1 MGRLGDMTNRASEK
15 AAKAM
20 EKIVSAAEEA
30 SEALENTGEASEKA
44 GKKIEDTG
52 KKTKTAGAKAKESA
66 KNIDEFTKALKG
78 LVDAANRISG
88 AAGKIE
94 GLIYGDPNK
103 KGRKSIYESV
113 AKESSSAVKILG
125 ENAKQSVKIQEDYAK
140 KQEAAY
146 RRRETQLDKYNKA
159 LEKKYSERALLIKEN
174 EPRATYAETILAGTS
189 KNLTPAQQSRINS
202 AIKQLRSGEI
212 PYSVFSQKAGR
223 FSKLYSEELKKGT
236 LVDYSSLSDTARA
249 NLYAKNR
256 QIASKERIE
265 RQKDATARKD
275 IERKAEKDRLDQA
288 EKARVNDEK
297 IARQTLLDNEKFQ
310 SSERRQNEK
319 HRQQMETET
328 ARTEKANEDAARA
341 SAKRVKQEADTADK
355 IDKVRD
361 NFEKR
366 QAARIFNQQKLAR
379 NRDAQS
385 VLYGRFGDVLIG
397 EDDLETNLQR
407 RADNAINRVTQTLR
421 NLQEFA
427 ERGGHHGTVGQEET
441 ALRQVEAL
449 KKAVYETA
457 KEQKYLNSEE
467 GKFAQTLER
476 TVEDSKKLQSSVNR
490 IHTAFGQLASST
502 SAFRAVATQL
512 RQTMMHIAQPAIQII
527 QGISSQAFKSS
538 LDAMKRLELS
548 EIGFENFFGKYA
560 VSSIMANV
568 KQNAL
573 LSPMSAAQ
581 LASYVSQIAPL
592 SNGNSTLATNAAMG
606 VAKMI
611 QYSGS
616 DVTTEME
623 YVVRN
628 LRDVIAKN
636 KATTIDIRQFN
647 RAMPALKKVLQ
658 EMGLEEFL
666 KDGEIS
672 INKENASQLLQAF
685 ARINESEGVGDI
697 FNKTSETIA
706 GLMERMEEQMQ
717 FLIIDVANF
726 SGLTRFIK
734 DTIHEILESSDSIIS
749 DIKMS
754 LQFIGNNIMRWFK
767 SRDWEAVAAAFS
779 EALDIVWNALKEAA
793 ETLRQALGGFDWQ
806 TTLKN
811 FAKLLGE
818 FVKGI
823 ANSYSW
829 MLGIANTVSQ
839 SGVLGSGVLQIGAK
853 AMGFMSGNAGILIT
867 GALRSFGNAMGVLN
881 QAIGVMIRSLELW
894 HKKILIQINTIGSFT
909 EAINIVTQSST
920 ILAESFNK
928 LTATMGMSL
937 EQLEQEALARRA
949 AKNSAAAQ
957 AMQGRMLQAHAG
969 DTAEEQ
975 AILAANGQ
983 VVFGKN
989 QKKKGGLLGPSS
1001 TGEGTR
1007 LFEIISKAF
1016 SGVMAGVLTG
1026 TLSSI
1031 ATEWMARLFTNDAV
1045 NQRMAGNTVGSIA
1058 GFTVGGA
1065 KIGSIFAPGAGT
1077 IIGGILGSIG
1087 GIIKSAFEAIGI
1099 EDQRR
1104 QEEVNEVK
1112 ERVSQGDY
1120 LRDLLKA
1127 TRDGN
1132 TITDNDFDT
1141 LNSALVKQANNFN
1154 AAFPNGTAQ
1163 MLKDYLSQTVVNG
1176 KNIHDA
1182 VVESG
1187 KKFEEQGDNLWALIE
1202 KGDIEG
1208 ANEYANVLYENAG
1221 YTSAQIAA
1229 MIIRGAEKSGW
1240 TNENGQISDL
1250 LLQWGNVQDKLGKD
1264 LTYSYIQQLQEQAK
1278 TDKGAKATLDGIRE
1292 QLLTLWQDLGMDLT
1306 KDTNLST
1313 EEKKDYARK
1322 FAEEAVHMLFGEEVK
1337 DAGIFTKLFGIAGVE
1352 DAEATFGLKLTE
1364 EQAQQMTEMA
1374 DFYGLNGDN
1383 IGMWFNSNSNV
1394 QSTFEKWLAT
1404 INAAVVASAVS
1415 EFKQLQEITKEL
1427 GAANT
1432 NLREIRT
1439 KIRNGTATESTGPS
1453 RRGTRWEGMANGG
1466 VVHKAAGGPIR
1477 GVDVVPAMLQPGE
1490 YIVRKSTVDRIGL
1503 TTLNALNTGNV
1514 GYFARAFG
1522 RQNIYGDYSNARTW
1536 NTTSN
1541 DNRKSINNIVKVYNN
1556 SRGSS
1561 LNRYYSLAN
1570 RLA

>member
-1 MGRLGDMTNRASEK
+1 MGKLGDMANRASEK

-20 EKIVSAAEEA
+20 EKIVGAAEEA
-30 SEALENTGEASEKA
+30 SEAIENTGKASEKA

-66 KNIDEFTKALKG
+66 KGIDEFTKALQG
-78 LVDAANRISG
+78 LVAAANKIGG
-88 AAGKIE
+88 AADK
-94 GLIYGDPNK
+94 LDKLLYGDPNK
-103 KGRKSIYESV
+103 KGRKTLYESV
-113 AKESSSAVKILG
+113 AKNSQDTLKTVNASA
-125 ENAKQSVKIQEDYAK
+125 
-140 KQEAAY
+140 EAATKRQDKMY
-146 RRRETQLDKYNKA
+146 TDMDKRQQRHEDNLKKSLKRIEQL
-159 LEKKYSERALLIKEN
+159 YSSQNLLIKEN
-174 EPRATYAETILAGTS
+174 AIRGSYAEDVLTNVG
-189 KNLTPAQQSRINS
+189 KQLTPNQRN
-202 AIKQLRSGEI
+202 
-212 PYSVFSQKAGR
+212 
-223 FSKLYSEELKKGT
+223 
-236 LVDYSSLSDTARA
+236 
-249 NLYAKNR
+249 
-256 QIASKERIE
+256 RIE
-265 RQKDATARKD
+265 RAIEQLRAGDLTNTQFAAKAARASKIYSEAWAKGDGLDLSSLTGPQRAQVIRDREKNAARERDSIRKNKTAELD
-275 IERKAEKDRLDQA
+275 IRRKAAKDRETLA
-288 EKARVNDEK
+288 EKSRINDEK

-328 ARTEKANEDAARA
+328 AKTKKANEDAARA

-366 QAARIFNQQKLAR
+366 QAARIFNRQKLAR

-476 TVEDSKKLQSSVNR
+476 SVEDAKKLQSSVNR

-527 QGISSQAFKSS
+527 QGISSQAFKSA
-538 LDAMKRLELS
+538 LDAMKKLELS
-548 EIGFENFFGKYA
+548 EIGFGNFFGPYA
-560 VSSIMANV
+560 VSSIMSNI

-685 ARINESEGVGDI
+685 AKINESEGVGDI

-726 SGLTRFIK
+726 SGLTKFIK

-754 LQFIGNNIMRWFK
+754 LQFIGNNVMRWFK

-793 ETLRQALGGFDWQ
+793 ETLRQALGGFDWK

-881 QAIGVMIRSLELW
+881 QAIGAVVRGLEVW
-894 HKKILIQINTIGSFT
+894 HKRLILQINTIGSFT

-937 EQLEQEALARRA
+937 EQLEQEALARKA
-949 AKNSAAAQ
+949 AKNSAQAQ
-957 AMQGRMLQAHAG
+957 AIAARTRDRMLPANAG
-969 DTAEEQ
+969 EEEEILTAD
-975 AILAANGQ
+975 GRR
-983 VVFGKN
+983 VFRGSG
-989 QKKKGGLLGPSS
+989 KKKSGLLGPSS

-1007 LFEIISKAF
+1007 LYEIISKTF

-1031 ATEWMARLFTNDAV
+1031 ATEWMSKLFTNDTV

-1077 IIGGILGSIG
+1077 IIGGIIGSIG
-1087 GIIKSAFEAIGI
+1087 GIIKSAIEAIGI

-1278 TDKGAKATLDGIRE
+1278 TDSSAKATLDGIRE

-1364 EQAQQMTEMA
+1364 EQAQQMSEMA

-1383 IGMWFNSNSNV
+1383 IGMWFSSNSQV
-1394 QSTFEKWLAT
+1394 QSVLEQWLNSL
-1404 INAAVVASAVS
+1404 NAIETTQKDMYDVAQKMAAEGSAAG
-1415 EFKQLQEITKEL
+1415 ID
-1427 GAANT
+1427 
-1432 NLREIRT
+1432 LRKIRT
-1439 KIRNGTATESTGPS
+1439 QIENGVYKPDRVHSSGTGRYYGS
-1453 RRGTRWEGMANGG
+1453 RYA
-1466 VVHKAAGGPIR
+1466 HKAAGGPIR
-1477 GVDVVPAMLQPGE
+1477 GVDIVPTMLQPGE
-1490 YIVRKSTVDRIGL
+1490 YVVRKSAVDKIGL
-1503 TTLNALNTGNV
+1503 TALNALNTGNV

-1522 RQNIYGDYSNARTW
+1522 RQNIYGDYSNAKTW

-1541 DNRKSINNIVKVYNN
+1541 DNRRSINNIVKVYNN

>member
-1 MGRLGDMTNRASEK
+1 MGKLGDMANRASEK

-20 EKIVSAAEEA
+20 EKIVDAAEEA
-30 SEALENTGEASEKA
+30 SEALENTGNASEKA

-66 KNIDEFTKALKG
+66 KNIDEFTKALQG
-78 LVDAANRISG
+78 LVAAANKISG

-94 GLIYGDPNK
+94 GLLYGDPNK

-113 AKESSSAVKILG
+113 AKESSSAVKILS
-125 ENAKQSVKIQEDYAK
+125 ENAKQSVKIQEDYTK

-146 RRRETQLDKYNKA
+146 RKRETQLDKYNKA
-159 LEKKYSERALLIKEN
+159 LEKKYSEQALLIKEN

-202 AIKQLRSGEI
+202 AIRQLRKGEI

-236 LVDYSSLSDTARA
+236 LVDYSSLSDKDRA
-249 NLYAKNR
+249 NLYAKKR
-256 QIASKERIE
+256 QFETKERIE
-265 RQKDATARKD
+265 HEKDITARKEID
-275 IERKAEKDRLDQA
+275 RKAEKDRLDQA

-310 SSERRQNEK
+310 ASERRQNEK
-319 HRQQMETET
+319 HRQSMQTEA
-328 ARTEKANEDAARA
+328 ARTEKAEEDAARA
-341 SAKRVKQEADTADK
+341 SAKRVKQEADTADR

-366 QAARIFNQQKLAR
+366 QAARIFNRQKLAR

-538 LDAMKRLELS
+538 LDAMKKLELS
-548 EIGFENFFGKYA
+548 EIGFGNFFGPYA
-560 VSSIMANV
+560 VSSIMANI

-726 SGLTRFIK
+726 SGLTKFIK
-734 DTIHEILESSDSIIS
+734 DTIHDILESSDSIIS

-754 LQFIGNNIMRWFK
+754 LQFIGNNVMRWFK
-767 SRDWEAVAAAFS
+767 SRDWEAVASAFS

-793 ETLRQALGGFDWQ
+793 ETLRQALGGFDWK

-881 QAIGVMIRSLELW
+881 QAIGAVVRGLEVW
-894 HKKILIQINTIGSFT
+894 HKRLILQINTIGSFT

-937 EQLEQEALARRA
+937 EQLEQEALARKA
-949 AKNSAAAQ
+949 AKNSAQAQ
-957 AMQGRMLQAHAG
+957 AIAARTRDRMLPANAG
-969 DTAEEQ
+969 EEEEILTAD
-975 AILAANGQ
+975 GKR
-983 VVFGKN
+983 VFVRGSG
-989 QKKKGGLLGPSS
+989 KKKSGLLGPSS

-1007 LFEIISKAF
+1007 LYEIISKTF

-1031 ATEWMARLFTNDAV
+1031 ATEWMAKLFTNDAV

-1077 IIGGILGSIG
+1077 VIGGIIGSIG
-1087 GIIKSAFEAIGI
+1087 GIIKSAIEAIGI

-1278 TDKGAKATLDGIRE
+1278 TDSSAKATLDGIRE
-1292 QLLTLWQDLGMDLT
+1292 QLLTLWKDLGMDLT

-1313 EEKKDYARK
+1313 EEKKDYAKK

-1337 DAGIFTKLFGIAGVE
+1337 DAGIFTKLFGIARVE

-1364 EQAQQMTEMA
+1364 EQAQQMSEMA

-1383 IGMWFNSNSNV
+1383 IGMWFSSNSQV
-1394 QSTFEKWLAT
+1394 QAVLEQWLNSL
-1404 INAAVVASAVS
+1404 NAIETTQKDMYDVAQKMAAEGSAAG
-1415 EFKQLQEITKEL
+1415 ID
-1427 GAANT
+1427 
-1432 NLREIRT
+1432 LRKIRT
-1439 KIRNGTATESTGPS
+1439 QIENGVYKPERVHSSGTGRYYGS
-1453 RRGTRWEGMANGG
+1453 RYA
-1466 VVHKAAGGPIR
+1466 HKAAGGDVR
-1477 GVDVVPAMLQPGE
+1477 GVDIVPTMLQPGE
-1490 YIVRKSTVDRIGL
+1490 YVVRKSAVDKIGL
-1503 TTLNALNTGNV
+1503 TALNALNTGNV

-1522 RQNIYGDYSNARTW
+1522 RQNIYGDYSNAKTW

-1541 DNRKSINNIVKVYNN
+1541 DNRRSINNIVKVYNN

>member
-1 MGRLGDMTNRASEK
+1 MGRLGDMADRASEK

-20 EKIVSAAEEA
+20 EKIVGAAEEA
-30 SEALENTGEASEKA
+30 SEAIENTGKASEKA

-52 KKTKTAGAKAKESA
+52 KKTKAAGAKAKESA
-66 KNIDEFTKALKG
+66 KGIDEFTKALQG
-78 LVDAANRISG
+78 LVTAANKIGG
-88 AAGKIE
+88 AADK
-94 GLIYGDPNK
+94 LDKLLYGDQNK
-103 KGRKSIYESV
+103 KGRKTLYESV
-113 AKESSSAVKILG
+113 AKNSQDTLKTVNASAEAATKRQDKMYTDMDKRQQRHEDNLKKSLKRIEQLYSSRNLLVK
-125 ENAKQSVKIQEDYAK
+125 ENAIRGS
-140 KQEAAY
+140 
-146 RRRETQLDKYNKA
+146 
-159 LEKKYSERALLIKEN
+159 
-174 EPRATYAETILAGTS
+174 YAEDVLTNVR
-189 KNLTPAQQSRINS
+189 KKLTPNQQN
-202 AIKQLRSGEI
+202 
-212 PYSVFSQKAGR
+212 
-223 FSKLYSEELKKGT
+223 
-236 LVDYSSLSDTARA
+236 
-249 NLYAKNR
+249 
-256 QIASKERIE
+256 RIE
-265 RQKDATARKD
+265 RAIEQLRAGDLTNAQFAVRAARASKIYSEAWEKGDGLDLSSLTGPQRTQVIKEREKNAVKERDSIRKNETAKLEVR
-275 IERKAEKDRLDQA
+275 RKAAKDKEILA
-288 EKARVNDEK
+288 EKSRVNDEK

-328 ARTEKANEDAARA
+328 AKTEKANEDAARA

-366 QAARIFNQQKLAR
+366 QAARIFNRQKLAR

-476 TVEDSKKLQSSVNR
+476 SVEDSKKLQSSVNR

-538 LDAMKRLELS
+538 LDAMKKLELS
-548 EIGFENFFGKYA
+548 EIGFGNFFGPYA
-560 VSSIMANV
+560 VSSIMANI

-672 INKENASQLLQAF
+672 INKDNASQLLQAF
-685 ARINESEGVGDI
+685 AKINESEGVGDI

-717 FLIIDVANF
+717 FLIVDVANF
-726 SGLTRFIK
+726 SGLTKFIK
-734 DTIHEILESSDSIIS
+734 DTIHDILESSDSIIS

-754 LQFIGNNIMRWFK
+754 LQFIGNNVMRWFK

-793 ETLRQALGGFDWQ
+793 ETLRQALGGFDWK

-881 QAIGVMIRSLELW
+881 QAIGAVVRGLEVW
-894 HKKILIQINTIGSFT
+894 HKRLILQINTIGSFT

-937 EQLEQEALARRA
+937 EQLEQEALARKA
-949 AKNSAAAQ
+949 AKNSAQAQVIAARTRD
-957 AMQGRMLQAHAG
+957 RMLPANAG
-969 DTAEEQ
+969 EEEEILTADGER
-975 AILAANGQ
+975 
-983 VVFGKN
+983 VFVRKSG
-989 QKKKGGLLGPSS
+989 KKKSGLLGPSS

-1007 LFEIISKAF
+1007 LYEIISKTF
-1016 SGVMAGVLTG
+1016 SGVMTGVLTG

-1031 ATEWMARLFTNDAV
+1031 ATEWMAKLFTNDTVA
-1045 NQRMAGNTVGSIA
+1045 QRMAGNTVGSIA
-1058 GFTVGGA
+1058 GFTAGGA
-1065 KIGSIFAPGAGT
+1065 KIGSTFGLTGT
-1077 IIGGILGSIG
+1077 LIGGGLGLLGGVVKSIL
-1087 GIIKSAFEAIGI
+1087 EAAGI

-1132 TITDNDFDT
+1132 TMTDNDFDT

-1187 KKFEEQGDNLWALIE
+1187 KKFDEQADNLWALIE

-1221 YTSAQIAA
+1221 YTSAQIAS
-1229 MIIRGAEKSGW
+1229 MIIRGAVKSGW

-1264 LTYSYIQQLQEQAK
+1264 LTYSYIKQLQEQSK
-1278 TDKGAKATLDGIRE
+1278 TDSSAKATLDGLRE
-1292 QLLTLWQDLGMDLT
+1292 QLLTLWRDLGMDLV
-1306 KDTNLST
+1306 KDSNLST
-1313 EEKKDYARK
+1313 EEKKAYANQ
-1322 FAEEAVHMLFGEEVK
+1322 FAQESIHMLFGEDVADE
-1337 DAGIFTKLFGIAGVE
+1337 GIFTRI
-1352 DAEATFGLKLTE
+1352 FGLTGLDNIVDAFGYKITE
-1364 EQAQQMTEMA
+1364 EQANKMTEMA

-1383 IGMWFNSNSNV
+1383 MGMWFSSNSQV
-1394 QSTFEKWLAT
+1394 QAILEQWLTSLNT
-1404 INAAVVASAVS
+1404 IEETQKDMYDVAREIAAEA
-1415 EFKQLQEITKEL
+1415 
-1427 GAANT
+1427 GAAGV

-1439 KIRNGTATESTGPS
+1439 QIKNGVYTPERHSYSSGTGRYYGS
-1453 RRGTRWEGMANGG
+1453 RYA
-1466 VVHKAAGGPIR
+1466 HKAAGGDVR
-1477 GVDVVPAMLQPGE
+1477 GVDIVPTMLQPGE
-1490 YIVRKSTVDRIGL
+1490 YVVRKSAVDKIGL
-1503 TTLNALNTGNV
+1503 TALNALNTGNV

-1522 RQNIYGDYSNARTW
+1522 RQNIYGDYSNAKTW

-1541 DNRKSINNIVKVYNN
+1541 DNRRSINNIVKVYNN